1 MTAFVDYPAIA
12 RQQQVMAKIVA
23 ARSAAIDLRLDL
35 DDALTELVNVTA
47 WADDDAP
54 AEQKSALESVI
65 DCRLRLADSEAK
77 IDQLHHELVEC
88 NKARRP

>member
-1 MTAFVDYPAIA
+1 MIAVDYATIA
-12 RQQQVMAKIVA
+12 RQRAIMAKIIA

-54 AEQKSALESVI
+54 AEQKSALEKVI

-77 IDQLHHELVEC
+77 IDRLHHTLVEC
-88 NKARRP
+88 K